1 MQHLNMQHLNEEQL
15 VEHYYHDDA
24 NPLAA
29 EQHLRECAECRTQ
42 YASLNRI
49 LSLVTNAEVPD
60 RGEDYGTEVWNRL
73 RWKLGRDRRKQGWQ
87 TFVAIAAALVLVFLA
102 GRYWSHI
109 ADVPANSTA
118 QVASNG
124 AAGTP
129 AQIAT
134 SITGTPAHSGAAA
147 AHETPNPGAQERLL
161 LVVVSDHLDV
171 SERMLLEVANA
182 DVKKGLGDNAAL
194 RAEELVASNRIYR
207 QTAARRGDARV
218 ASVLSDIEPILVE
231 LANAGPSLT
240 QEQLEKL
247 QKRIET
253 KGLLFKVRV
262 ISAQVEDAERPAAGQ
277 TRTNNTN
284 SL

>member
-1 MQHLNMQHLNEEQL
+1 M
-15 VEHYYHDDA
+15 
-24 NPLAA
+24 
-29 EQHLRECAECRTQ
+29 
-42 YASLNRI
+42 SL
-49 LSLVTNAEVPD
+49 SP
-60 RGEDYGTEVWNRL
+60 TEVWNRL

-87 TFVAIAAALVLVFLA
+87 TFAAIAAALVLVFLA

-109 ADVPANSTA
+109 ADVPASSTS

-124 AAGTP
+124 TAATP

-134 SITGTPAHSGAAA
+134 STTGTSVHPGAVA
-147 AHETPNPGAQERLL
+147 AHEMPNPGAQERLL

-247 QKRIET
+247 QKRIEI